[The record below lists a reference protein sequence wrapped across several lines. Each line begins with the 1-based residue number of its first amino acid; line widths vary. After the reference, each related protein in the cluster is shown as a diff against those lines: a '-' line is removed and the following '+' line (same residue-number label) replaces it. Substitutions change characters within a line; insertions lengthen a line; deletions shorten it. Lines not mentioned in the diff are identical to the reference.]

1 MKVEISC
8 FGGDLGVENFLDWL
22 VEFD

>member
-8 FGGDLGVENFLDWL
+8 FGGDLGVEDFLDWL